1 MKKNLMKMITLALTF
16 MLLAAVPGKPAE
28 ATFTFGSASSQE
40 KTEEPKEQDAPEEA
54 AEPAEEAAAE
64 PAAEAVT
71 EEEAAA
77 EPEEEPLAEVPAETE
92 AETEPAAEEPAQ
104 AEPEAE
110 PAAAQDGVPAGF
122 ADPIDVLAPQVE
134 DIFSKA
140 SKWSKKNAPQTLAD
154 FPVLPA
160 DYQGVYEWMGGKT
173 ASFAVTDSAYT
184 VQTEAPSFLPMSG
197 QATAYF
203 KDMSTLPMTSAAGVY
218 TADKAGNAAH
228 EAADFWRIDLSSVPF
243 SLKTDAGI
251 LWDSS
256 VSLSIASSGLF
267 GPAGGTDEIR
277 FDIHRS
283 GEINQSIVWY
293 IRSGELTVDIYYGNG
308 NEVCRELTY
317 DIKTGKL
324 VSSEEW

>member
-1 MKKNLMKMITLALTF
+1 MKKNLMKLITLALMF

-64 PAAEAVT
+64 VVT
-71 EEEAAA
+71 EEETAA
-77 EPEEEPLAEVPAETE
+77 EPEEEPITE
-92 AETEPAAEEPAQ
+92 APAETEPAAEEPAQ
-104 AEPEAE
+104 AEPEVE

-173 ASFAVTDSAYT
+173 ASFTATDSAYT

-203 KDMSTLPMTSAAGVY
+203 KDMSTLPMTSSAGVY

-228 EAADFWRIDLSSVPF
+228 EAADFWRIDLNSVPF

-256 VSLSIASSGLF
+256 VSLSITSSGLF